1 MKTLSLFFFLF
12 SVVPFLGDLPDERSS
27 ATPATRLN
35 KRCSPT
41 LATIKVERSFY
52 NPGDPTS
59 ATSTTRRPVRL
70 PTGLA
75 SLDSLCFLDRSVM
88 STSSVNGST
97 SDQLTYC
104 NRNCPQ
110 CWKKVI
116 ILISETERN
125 KNKLFYCYLDC
136 SGFIAWCLP
145 TNSQPREEGQV
156 RMENTPTITE
166 QLQSMG
172 EHLRFQSEQHQFQN
186 AQMQK
191 LQRDI
196 IEIRV
201 VLMGSSSCL

>member
-1 MKTLSLFFFLF
+1 
-12 SVVPFLGDLPDERSS
+12 
-27 ATPATRLN
+27 
-35 KRCSPT
+35 
-41 LATIKVERSFY
+41 
-52 NPGDPTS
+52 
-59 ATSTTRRPVRL
+59 
-70 PTGLA
+70 
-75 SLDSLCFLDRSVM
+75 M

-110 CWKKVI
+110 CRKKAI
-116 ILISETERN
+116 IRISETERN
-125 KNKLFYCYLDC
+125 KNKLFYCCPDC

-145 TNSQPREEGQV
+145 TNSQRTEEGQV
-156 RMENTPTITE
+156 RMENTPTVTE

-196 IEIRV
+196 NRN
-201 VLMGSSSCL
+201 SCCINGIFILLVIGVILIMKM